1 MGLRVTPATVERF
14 VGRSDAAMV
23 AEELG
28 QLHEA
33 GMTETGAAIMLEA
46 LAAERVHQRELVER
60 VELVW
65 TDPEQSNARDTAL
78 IVRELL
84 VRAKTDLLLANYA
97 FDQPKRE
104 EAWVRARAL
113 WEPLAQNMD
122 ANEGL
127 RVRMFVHVERKYGDT
142 NTRNETLLDEF
153 LANFRLVWPGER
165 QPELYYDPRSLLTKD
180 ETKERASMHA
190 KCIVVDG
197 NEVLVTS
204 ANFTQAAQARNVE
217 VGLRLR
223 RDEGIARRIVGQ
235 FERLVELGRLVAIG

>member
-1 MGLRVTPATVERF
+1 
-14 VGRSDAAMV
+14 
-23 AEELG
+23 
-28 QLHEA
+28 
-33 GMTETGAAIMLEA
+33 
-46 LAAERVHQRELVER
+46 
-60 VELVW
+60 
-65 TDPEQSNARDTAL
+65 
-78 IVRELL
+78 
-84 VRAKTDLLLANYA
+84 
-97 FDQPKRE
+97 
-104 EAWVRARAL
+104 
-113 WEPLAQNMD
+113 
-122 ANEGL
+122 
-127 RVRMFVHVERKYGDT
+127 
-142 NTRNETLLDEF
+142 
-153 LANFRLVWPGER
+153 VWPGER